1 MVKVG
6 IVGLGFMG
14 VSLGLALKR
23 AGISDLQVVGTDK
36 ERDRPSKAQKAGAID
51 RVGGRLVDAAED
63 ADLVIITAPSR
74 AVGDIMETISHR
86 LKEGCVVTDT
96 GSSKKTVM
104 DCAERLLPRHVSFI
118 GGHPMLGGNVD
129 RAGGPRAEV
138 FQDRPY
144 AILPA
149 KSAAENDVK
158 ELTNLIRL
166 IGAKPYY
173 MDVAE
178 HDSFVAAVDHLP
190 VLLSTAL
197 LRCTSASP
205 SWDDIAKMA
214 SEQYRSVTQPSTSG
228 ATAEDIIGSSD
239 GAIVHWIDAFIQEL
253 YAMRNLFSQEEG
265 DPQGELDKLLS
276 DAFDKRISWLNDLVT
291 PESVAKANA
300 HRERIPT
307 AAEGMMSIFIGERQ
321 ARRLWRVGRDKE
333 SRK

>member
-1 MVKVG
+1 MIKVG
-6 IVGLGFMG
+6 IIGLGLIG
-14 VSLGLALKR
+14 ASLGLALKQ
-23 AGISDLQVVGTDK
+23 AGISGLEIVGTDK

-51 RVGGRLVDAAED
+51 RTVGRLADAAED
-63 ADLVIITAPSR
+63 ADLVIIATPSR
-74 AVGDIMETISHR
+74 AVGDIMETISYR

-96 GSSKKTVM
+96 GDSKKAVL
-104 DCAERLLPRHVSFI
+104 DWAEEFLPRHVSFI

-129 RAGGPRAEV
+129 HSGGPWAKL

-149 KSAAENDVK
+149 KSAAEKDVK
-158 ELTNLIRL
+158 DLTDMIRL

-178 HDSFVAAVDHLP
+178 HDSFAAAVNHLP
-190 VLLSTAL
+190 VLLSAAL

-214 SEQYRSVTQPSTSG
+214 SDRYRSVTDPSTSEVN
-228 ATAEDIIGSSD
+228 AEDILSGDD

-253 YAMRNLFSQEEG
+253 YAIRRLISDDGG
-265 DPQGELDKLLS
+265 DPRSELDQRLS

-291 PESVAKANA
+291 PESVARANA
-300 HRERIPT
+300 HRERLPT
-307 AAEGMMSIFIGERQ
+307 TSEGLMSLFIGERQ
-321 ARRLWRVGRDKE
+321 ARRLTDIGKDKG
-333 SRK
+333 SKK